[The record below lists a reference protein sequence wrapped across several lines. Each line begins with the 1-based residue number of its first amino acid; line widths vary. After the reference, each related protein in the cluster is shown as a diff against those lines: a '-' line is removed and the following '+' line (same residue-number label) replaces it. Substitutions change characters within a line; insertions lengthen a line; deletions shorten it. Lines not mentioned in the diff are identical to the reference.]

1 MASLSDLSDLSGASE
16 TTHIEVTV
24 RYFAAARAAAGNEVE
39 KIRLR
44 PDTTL
49 AELVTQ
55 LGARD
60 ENLAKVLMRCS
71 FLRDGVAVRDADVA
85 LRNAQTVDVLPPFA
99 GG

>member
-1 MASLSDLSDLSGASE
+1 MASPSNPSTPCK
-16 TTHIEVTV
+16 TTHIELTV
-24 RYFAAARAAAGNEVE
+24 RFFAAARAAAGNEVE
-39 KIRLR
+39 TIRIR
-44 PDTTL
+44 PGTTL
-49 AELVTQ
+49 AELVRH

-85 LRNAQTVDVLPPFA
+85 FVNAQTVDVLPPFA